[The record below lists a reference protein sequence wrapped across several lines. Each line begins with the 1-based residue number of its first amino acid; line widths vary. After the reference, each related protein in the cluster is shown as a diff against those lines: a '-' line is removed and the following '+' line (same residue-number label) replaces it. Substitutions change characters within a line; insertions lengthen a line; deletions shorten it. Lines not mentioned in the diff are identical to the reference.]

1 MPAVKTKRISTLIES
16 QLPEFISTEYE
27 LFSKFV
33 QKYYEAQEVQG
44 GTLDVI
50 NNIQKY
56 ADIDYYEKNL
66 LKQNDILA
74 SSVSDSDVTIV
85 LNDARSFPK
94 KNGYVKIDDE
104 IIFYATRTNTELRNC
119 SRGVSGNTTLGDLY
133 AASNFTST
141 EAAAH
146 NSGQKVHNISNL
158 FLYAFVKNFETQY
171 LGSFPEKYLKG
182 EIDKRTLIK
191 NIQKFYKAKGTD
203 SSIKFVFNTIVAKE
217 IDNKPE
223 VYKPR
228 DFTYKSSESDWVN
241 VHALKVK
248 VVSGDP
254 KTLVGQTIVQEATDE
269 YGYASAVVDNTFASG
284 TSDGEEIYNIVL
296 APETINGSFGVSTK
310 TKLESTLLA
319 GDSAGKRI
327 NVFSTVGW
335 DSVGTILIDDEV
347 IEFDDKTVNQFILK
361 ARGDNPQT
369 YVAGES
375 VYRPVTLKSGNVTL
389 LSMGIVYNLS
399 PSDSH
404 PYAYPG
410 DNIEVSQPGFE
421 TADPKIVRSGTNQA
435 RWLFSTGNVSSSS
448 LPYVASDL
456 SEVKTNV
463 SAIFEDEQYYYIT
476 SSSFPSYDI
485 LDGSNVTSP
494 VQDQKLLRLIRK
506 VATRTTESY
515 ETPKRDSGILV
526 NGVPIYSHKDSDSVR
541 YGKLEKIDIN
551 TRGSGYT
558 KAPFVLVDDVPY
570 KARAILSGQVVERI
584 VVDTNDIFTRTPIV
598 KITSG
603 RRADVR
609 AIVTRGKVTSLVI
622 DNPGEYYSE
631 APIVR
636 ITDTAGKGRFANY
649 EAVVDANGKLE
660 SFNLIAEGNF
670 YSQDTVKVDIIPI
683 GSGATGI
690 PSLKEWTFNR
700 YEKLNLKLDTNN
712 GYLFENYN
720 NVLEYGYGHIGNPK
734 SLRVALNDNINS
746 AGTEPS
752 TKTHSPIIGFAYD
765 GNPIY
770 GPFGHE
776 DPLDSNSSIVR
787 MTSGYSLNGSR
798 TDGPSTGEYRLGLF
812 TNDYSYTHKSGTLD
826 ENNGRFCITPDF
838 PKGTYAYFLTID
850 SNQVPQYP
858 YFIGQ
863 NYYSLPVDSNY
874 NSNINQNDI
883 PKNAKRYYIPG
894 MSRNGEGLIA
904 SVSEVSAGN
913 VDNVGVVSSSTNF
926 SKNSKIYF
934 DNRGTDG
941 SEVEANVS
949 AVKGKSV
956 SYLQSKENKVVQL
969 TTIQNA
975 YLFVDDTLTQPSSS
989 AQGTIVGT
997 VANDNVIVLKDVQG
1011 TFDSTGTFASA
1022 IETYSLLLDAES
1034 SYTEGVELELTN
1046 GIDPAI
1052 ATAEVLEGTSGQ
1064 NLVKIKVLS
1073 GDWEAT
1079 NYDYEDYFIQSKNLF
1094 DTTGSRIVTNTPLSK
1109 GLEPFIVNQ
1118 SVALIETGSNH
1129 GLGIGDK
1136 VTIDINPDDTT
1147 KTKTYYLRKRL
1158 YQEISLISPTKET
1171 TINDTGIGRYE
1182 ILNGGAD
1189 YTPGTYTNISLTG
1202 GSGTGATATFIVS
1215 NAGLVSSIQIQD
1227 SGTGYARGDYL
1238 SVDDADLVRSGASQS
1253 TARFTVYI
1261 GHVGFAAE
1269 STSLTVDDPLDYAV
1283 NDLITIGEEVLK
1295 IVAINGSTFTVD
1307 RAQEGSSA
1315 IDHFDG
1321 QKVILKNGR
1330 YNFITDREIFP
1341 TNNTGTIVSYDPV
1354 TQKIV
1359 ISYDYSTTKL
1369 NADEVILSSNFF
1381 DNSTP
1386 ARGVRIN
1393 TVSDLVFKF
1402 EFSEDNV
1409 NFSVNP
1415 NLNIQE
1421 YYKYVFD
1428 TSHSSLSGT
1437 YFDISPSI
1445 NLNLVTVEKTESTI
1459 LPGTTGSFTDV
1470 KFGFG
1475 SRLADNNYQTKV
1487 RTDFS
1492 KFYYFDQKNIVDSE
1506 NSFFSIITDPLQG
1519 TKDVTYVT
1527 PNRFVYQID
1536 STPLWDGSGTITYT
1550 TTGQFAIGG
1559 IHEVAITNSGL
1570 NYKKPPII
1578 VGADPTESYRAS
1590 ATALFDLDS
1599 KVITG
1604 VNITEKGSNYV
1615 NPKVVIT
1622 NGDGVDA
1629 EFNIVVRNGEIFSVT
1644 VKNAGRGYT
1653 FAPDIEIVE
1662 SQIDLNAE
1670 GSSIGVPRTVSI
1682 VRNGGAYHLDNTV
1695 ASTFTSNYV
1704 FSLTNY
1710 NGEFLRGEKV
1720 VQKIN
1725 NVEVMTGVVTE
1736 WRKGSNLLKVKSVTG
1751 IIRENQSIEG
1761 IVSKTSG
1768 TISKVFV
1775 TDFATDI
1782 RSFYDNLGFY
1792 TSDKGK
1798 LGVSNQKLTDSFFYQ
1813 DYSYVV
1819 KSKTSIEE
1827 WRDLIKST
1835 THPAGFKLF
1844 GQVDIETSA
1853 SAEMEAELPKA
1864 SHFTVIQLWDPNKNK
1879 ITVENT
1885 RRTITQSVQTVEN
1898 HRIRKG
1904 QGSAAISEFNFNET
1918 RAFEFRIYNNTPG
1931 FYDATTN
1938 PPNPADAK
1946 PWWTKNPFDGYI
1958 DTDGR
1963 LQGSTNFQLRTKTPD
1978 TAFTPVDVNSLIVS
1992 LNGILQEPGVAYTI
2006 SGDNIVFSKPPLG
2019 DNTKLTGS
2027 NGETTPYGGVVFY
2040 GKYFAFKDSQ
2050 YNTKYLK
2057 KIRNIFQRGGT
2068 WIDAANQIERNK
2080 QFIIEETIGYAVQAY
2095 PNLNWSVRQDE
2106 YETDIGFILDALSH
2120 DVRFGGNVKSVDY
2133 TNILNGGGTD
2143 YLHIANYK
2151 TESIAMFKYA
2161 TRLAK
2166 LAIRNWDYTDVGV
2179 SYFAGS
2185 FQMTVSN
2192 TENLTVGMFVS
2203 SGRTY
2208 PVGTKIVSID
2218 SETQVT
2224 LNNAALANSAG
2235 GGGAPVGTTLLSGT
2249 GTTGPIPTNTGAIA
2263 PGNTFNLPPGVIV
2276 TIPTAFSGTDIAT
2289 FSLSNINN
2297 GTFYDAANLIA
2308 SNRADIISQS
2318 LTWAQTT
2325 YPGLNWGSLST
2336 KCGRDIGLFIDAYV
2350 YHLKYG
2356 GNYKI
2361 VEGAQLYWTKA
2372 DYPYGEQL
2380 YYISG
2385 QLTETIATL
2394 AKARDLAIL
2403 AMKNLGAVTDPNVVV
2418 DSVSPICAEVE
2429 STLNTYHDIVNTV
2442 LTVGRGVVPKTK
2454 ENLNRSGYYTST
2466 LTYSNNTILPDPGLS
2481 GPPYTECVTVISS
2494 VDSLFGN
2501 IKNILE
2507 GQNINPTLPDYIDG
2521 ETKEFELYWE
2531 DNSDVNLEEDED
2543 LFLTLNAVL
2552 QRPKYTETYPL
2563 EDAYYIDRS
2572 VIPNIIKFD
2581 VPPIWDQDLGAKTI
2595 GEPTAVEKVA
2605 GIGVGNYKRLTIQP
2619 DLVDGIKSGPFIIL
2633 DLEDNTVQSIDDSAY
2648 LYVFVDGILQRE
2660 GFSYEISGPNIFFK
2674 FPVKPEMKIDMRYL
2688 YGRDVGQIL
2697 NIYDFAPDTYFATAN
2712 ISLNTTAGAN
2722 TFVFDRTGWMG
2733 IYQGLPIHAYQVRP
2747 DGTKNVIGEILNYS
2761 LSGNTLDLEVFGS
2774 KVELIQGTDV
2784 TFVVKG
2790 HYNVSTIVSL
2800 DASGSTVTYD
2810 LDSEGRLSLKDS
2822 INSNWAN
2829 TSWGKT
2835 YKKPF
2840 ISLSNDDQVR
2850 IEGEESF
2857 RKIKKLPT
2865 ITSSKEQRPQQP
2877 VNNSLFGTVE
2887 VSAYSGVIR
2896 GEGLSV
2902 IAEIQNGSVIS
2913 LTWNRRNYE
2922 PVTQPTAYQ
2931 YFTPPVLHFVP
2942 ENGEGG
2948 GAIAEVI
2955 VSKGQVVAVE
2965 LIAGGSGYTKAPK
2978 VVVARRFDVLNNRDI
2993 GVSIINVGIN
3003 PQIET
3008 AGMTTVS
3015 TIDILGNRL
3024 TDISSFSSVDLLSP
3038 ADTDRVIRAEI
3049 QTGATG
3055 LPTSNLVGSGSDM
3068 PVDSEQPGGAQIVYI
3083 EPEPVEI
3090 EGVGGALRLQDSVS
3104 VLNAQIQDIA
3114 SLNSITNTSRVITT
3128 EVTGVINNTALS
3140 NVNYFEVGAFLDI
3153 ELDVTDYVIFISDSA
3168 MPRFKPQGYLMVGD
3182 EIIRYEDTMFDRF
3195 IYIHR
3200 GELGTTPKTWPQG
3213 TFLRQIPDP
3222 VSVVFG
3228 GATSITSDSEL
3239 VTLSVGVA
3247 DGRPVEKRRQFQV
3260 TTPVPD
3266 MDVTKV
3272 ERQIELIPPGTG
3284 VVDRYQESA
3293 FIVDPLKIRAGNT
3306 TGGHDGEVDLIEV
3319 PLLGYP
3325 VITRAGN
3332 TIYAR
3337 NRKFSAFNAYIGTY
3351 EITNVG
3357 HRIKSFDILMDDGSA
3372 DVSGISLFE
3381 IGIYFP
3387 SLTIGDFTERAESS
3401 YTKAGDYFNLD
3412 KPSVQNPVTISSTQ
3426 GTIGGNIVVPST
3438 AYFPA
3443 SGYIFHAA
3451 VSGSPNFGV
3460 IKYTSKTATTFEGC
3474 TVYNGSTTIVSG
3486 AEIVPFTID

>member
-1 MPAVKTKRISTLIES
+1 
-16 QLPEFISTEYE
+16 
-27 LFSKFV
+27 
-33 QKYYEAQEVQG
+33 
-44 GTLDVI
+44 
-50 NNIQKY
+50 
-56 ADIDYYEKNL
+56 
-66 LKQNDILA
+66 
-74 SSVSDSDVTIV
+74 
-85 LNDARSFPK
+85 
-94 KNGYVKIDDE
+94 
-104 IIFYATRTNTELRNC
+104 
-119 SRGVSGNTTLGDLY
+119 
-133 AASNFTST
+133 
-141 EAAAH
+141 
-146 NSGQKVHNISNL
+146 
-158 FLYAFVKNFETQY
+158 
-171 LGSFPEKYLKG
+171 
-182 EIDKRTLIK
+182 
-191 NIQKFYKAKGTD
+191 
-203 SSIKFVFNTIVAKE
+203 
-217 IDNKPE
+217 
-223 VYKPR
+223 
-228 DFTYKSSESDWVN
+228 
-241 VHALKVK
+241 
-248 VVSGDP
+248 
-254 KTLVGQTIVQEATDE
+254 
-269 YGYASAVVDNTFASG
+269 
-284 TSDGEEIYNIVL
+284 
-296 APETINGSFGVSTK
+296 
-310 TKLESTLLA
+310 
-319 GDSAGKRI
+319 
-327 NVFSTVGW
+327 
-335 DSVGTILIDDEV
+335 
-347 IEFDDKTVNQFILK
+347 
-361 ARGDNPQT
+361 
-369 YVAGES
+369 
-375 VYRPVTLKSGNVTL
+375 
-389 LSMGIVYNLS
+389 
-399 PSDSH
+399 
-404 PYAYPG
+404 
-410 DNIEVSQPGFE
+410 
-421 TADPKIVRSGTNQA
+421 
-435 RWLFSTGNVSSSS
+435 
-448 LPYVASDL
+448 
-456 SEVKTNV
+456 
-463 SAIFEDEQYYYIT
+463 
-476 SSSFPSYDI
+476 
-485 LDGSNVTSP
+485 
-494 VQDQKLLRLIRK
+494 
-506 VATRTTESY
+506 
-515 ETPKRDSGILV
+515 
-526 NGVPIYSHKDSDSVR
+526 
-541 YGKLEKIDIN
+541 
-551 TRGSGYT
+551 
-558 KAPFVLVDDVPY
+558 
-570 KARAILSGQVVERI
+570 
-584 VVDTNDIFTRTPIV
+584 
-598 KITSG
+598 
-603 RRADVR
+603 
-609 AIVTRGKVTSLVI
+609 
-622 DNPGEYYSE
+622 
-631 APIVR
+631 
-636 ITDTAGKGRFANY
+636 
-649 EAVVDANGKLE
+649 
-660 SFNLIAEGNF
+660 
-670 YSQDTVKVDIIPI
+670 
-683 GSGATGI
+683 
-690 PSLKEWTFNR
+690 
-700 YEKLNLKLDTNN
+700 
-712 GYLFENYN
+712 
-720 NVLEYGYGHIGNPK
+720 
-734 SLRVALNDNINS
+734 
-746 AGTEPS
+746 
-752 TKTHSPIIGFAYD
+752 
-765 GNPIY
+765 
-770 GPFGHE
+770 
-776 DPLDSNSSIVR
+776 

>member
-1 MPAVKTKRISTLIES
+1 MI
-16 QLPEFISTEYE
+16 
-27 LFSKFV
+27 
-33 QKYYEAQEVQG
+33 
-44 GTLDVI
+44 
-50 NNIQKY
+50 
-56 ADIDYYEKNL
+56 
-66 LKQNDILA
+66 
-74 SSVSDSDVTIV
+74 
-85 LNDARSFPK
+85 
-94 KNGYVKIDDE
+94 
-104 IIFYATRTNTELRNC
+104 
-119 SRGVSGNTTLGDLY
+119 
-133 AASNFTST
+133 
-141 EAAAH
+141 
-146 NSGQKVHNISNL
+146 
-158 FLYAFVKNFETQY
+158 
-171 LGSFPEKYLKG
+171 
-182 EIDKRTLIK
+182 
-191 NIQKFYKAKGTD
+191 
-203 SSIKFVFNTIVAKE
+203 
-217 IDNKPE
+217 
-223 VYKPR
+223 
-228 DFTYKSSESDWVN
+228 
-241 VHALKVK
+241 
-248 VVSGDP
+248 
-254 KTLVGQTIVQEATDE
+254 
-269 YGYASAVVDNTFASG
+269 
-284 TSDGEEIYNIVL
+284 
-296 APETINGSFGVSTK
+296 
-310 TKLESTLLA
+310 
-319 GDSAGKRI
+319 
-327 NVFSTVGW
+327 
-335 DSVGTILIDDEV
+335 
-347 IEFDDKTVNQFILK
+347 
-361 ARGDNPQT
+361 
-369 YVAGES
+369 
-375 VYRPVTLKSGNVTL
+375 
-389 LSMGIVYNLS
+389 
-399 PSDSH
+399 
-404 PYAYPG
+404 
-410 DNIEVSQPGFE
+410 
-421 TADPKIVRSGTNQA
+421 
-435 RWLFSTGNVSSSS
+435 
-448 LPYVASDL
+448 
-456 SEVKTNV
+456 
-463 SAIFEDEQYYYIT
+463 
-476 SSSFPSYDI
+476 
-485 LDGSNVTSP
+485 
-494 VQDQKLLRLIRK
+494 
-506 VATRTTESY
+506 
-515 ETPKRDSGILV
+515 
-526 NGVPIYSHKDSDSVR
+526 
-541 YGKLEKIDIN
+541 
-551 TRGSGYT
+551 
-558 KAPFVLVDDVPY
+558 
-570 KARAILSGQVVERI
+570 
-584 VVDTNDIFTRTPIV
+584 
-598 KITSG
+598 
-603 RRADVR
+603 
-609 AIVTRGKVTSLVI
+609 
-622 DNPGEYYSE
+622 
-631 APIVR
+631 
-636 ITDTAGKGRFANY
+636 
-649 EAVVDANGKLE
+649 
-660 SFNLIAEGNF
+660 
-670 YSQDTVKVDIIPI
+670 
-683 GSGATGI
+683 
-690 PSLKEWTFNR
+690 
-700 YEKLNLKLDTNN
+700 
-712 GYLFENYN
+712 
-720 NVLEYGYGHIGNPK
+720 
-734 SLRVALNDNINS
+734 
-746 AGTEPS
+746 
-752 TKTHSPIIGFAYD
+752 
-765 GNPIY
+765 
-770 GPFGHE
+770 
-776 DPLDSNSSIVR
+776 
-787 MTSGYSLNGSR
+787 
-798 TDGPSTGEYRLGLF
+798 
-812 TNDYSYTHKSGTLD
+812 
-826 ENNGRFCITPDF
+826 
-838 PKGTYAYFLTID
+838 
-850 SNQVPQYP
+850 
-858 YFIGQ
+858 
-863 NYYSLPVDSNY
+863 
-874 NSNINQNDI
+874 
-883 PKNAKRYYIPG
+883 
-894 MSRNGEGLIA
+894 
-904 SVSEVSAGN
+904 
-913 VDNVGVVSSSTNF
+913 
-926 SKNSKIYF
+926 
-934 DNRGTDG
+934 
-941 SEVEANVS
+941 
-949 AVKGKSV
+949 
-956 SYLQSKENKVVQL
+956 
-969 TTIQNA
+969 
-975 YLFVDDTLTQPSSS
+975 
-989 AQGTIVGT
+989 
-997 VANDNVIVLKDVQG
+997 
-1011 TFDSTGTFASA
+1011 
-1022 IETYSLLLDAES
+1022 
-1034 SYTEGVELELTN
+1034 
-1046 GIDPAI
+1046 
-1052 ATAEVLEGTSGQ
+1052 
-1064 NLVKIKVLS
+1064 
-1073 GDWEAT
+1073 
-1079 NYDYEDYFIQSKNLF
+1079 
-1094 DTTGSRIVTNTPLSK
+1094 
-1109 GLEPFIVNQ
+1109 
-1118 SVALIETGSNH
+1118 
-1129 GLGIGDK
+1129 
-1136 VTIDINPDDTT
+1136 
-1147 KTKTYYLRKRL
+1147 
-1158 YQEISLISPTKET
+1158 
-1171 TINDTGIGRYE
+1171 TGIGRYE